1 MGGKGEFAIDLKDEV
16 VRGSIVLQDG
26 EMMWPP
32 PRVEV
37 SPPAPPKPKQ
47 LVKPPEQSPLNATM
61 WETGL
66 TASMA
71 IIDCMGMGMGL

>member
-37 SPPAPPKPKQ
+37 PPPAPPKPKQ

-71 IIDCMGMGMGL
+71 IIDGIGVGMGL